1 MSEEE
6 NEYYQTVLQKRI
18 DELISQDET
27 ANELTRLK
35 KEIIQLEK
43 YISSQVKNLRDAS
56 EISRK
61 HIQVDIDNMSQ
72 ELEQKQK
79 LLSKLKDDSGEIKAQ
94 AKQYEEAKRL
104 LLSF

>member
-94 AKQYEEAKRL
+94 AKQY
-104 LLSF
+104 